1 MSRCDSHA
9 IVLIDS
15 PARPLP
21 VPRGL
26 RLSSEVVRLPVD
38 GWNALLTPWEAPP
51 LFRGEPPFGGRAQET
66 LHRMEDAVPAGT
78 RAAVCG
84 YSLGG
89 LFALWALLSSPH
101 LSAAASLS
109 GSLWY
114 PDWVPWLRDHGRDLS
129 DRGAFLSL
137 GTKEAHGPRPAMR
150 TVASAT
156 EETAYLLRG
165 LGARTELKGFPGGHT
180 HAMGERL
187 AWGLTQLD
195 RFLSGRGTDGA
206 PS

>member
-21 VPRGL
+21 VPPRLG
-26 RLSSEVVRLPVD
+26 LSSEVVRLPVD
-38 GWNALLTPWEAPP
+38 DWGDLLTPWGAPP
-51 LFRGEPPFGGRAQET
+51 LFEGEPPFDGRAEET
-66 LHRMEDAVPAGT
+66 LRRVEGAVPTGT

-89 LFALWALLSSPH
+89 LFALWALLSSPR

-114 PDWVPWLRDHGRDLS
+114 PGWVPWLRGHGRDLS
-129 DRGAFLSL
+129 GCGAFLSL
-137 GTKEAHGPRPAMR
+137 GSKEARGPRPVMR
-150 TVASAT
+150 TVAAAT
-156 EETAYLLRG
+156 DETVRLLRD
-165 LGARTELKGFPGGHT
+165 LGARTGFKGFPGGHT
-180 HAMGERL
+180 HAMDERL
-187 AWGLTQLD
+187 AWGLTSLD
-195 RFLSGRGTDGA
+195 GFLAGCGVDG
-206 PS
+206 